1 MANLKVPV
9 GPADHTL
16 GDEHAPVTLVEY
28 GDYECPHCGRAHPVV
43 KALRKHFGK
52 QLRIVYRHFPL
63 TQIHPMAEPAAEA
76 AEFAGANGHFWE
88 MHNAIFEKQP
98 SLSLPL
104 LAELAQALGLSSED
118 LLSALESREFL
129 PAIKQDF
136 LGGVRS
142 GVNGTPTFFIN
153 GYRYEGLNEFE
164 DLVEAIDAELLSA
177 KTQQRR
183 TG

>member
-9 GPADHTL
+9 EPADHTL
-16 GDEHAPVTLVEY
+16 GDEHAPLTLVEY
-28 GDYECPHCGRAHPVV
+28 GDYECPHCGRAHAVV

-52 QLRIVYRHFPL
+52 QLRFVYRHFPL

-88 MHNAIFEKQP
+88 MHDGIFGNQQN
-98 SLSLPL
+98 LSLPL

-129 PAIKQDF
+129 PAVKEDF
-136 LGGVRS
+136 LGGRRNR
-142 GVNGTPTFFIN
+142 GNTTPTLFIN
-153 GYRYEGLNEFE
+153 SDSYEGLNEFE
-164 DLVEAIDAELLSA
+164 DMVEAIDPKLFRG
-177 KTQQRR
+177 KTQHPPA
-183 TG
+183 G

>member
-1 MANLKVPV
+1 MAEFRSASVPALSAADHV
-9 GPADHTL
+9 RGPAD
-16 GDEHAPVTLVEY
+16 APLLIEY
-28 GDYECPHCGRAHPVV
+28 ADFECPFCALLSARLAGRRFRRA
-43 KALRKHFGK
+43 
-52 QLRIVYRHFPL
+52 YRHFPVRSS
-63 TQIHPMAEPAAEA
+63 HPRAWPAACAAEA
-76 AEFAGANGHFWE
+76 ASLQGHFWE
-88 MHNAIFEKQP
+88 MHDAIFENQP
-98 SLSLPL
+98 TLSLPL

-118 LLSALESREFL
+118 LPSALESREFL

-177 KTQQRR
+177 KTQHRR
-183 TG
+183 AG